1 MIHPSVKIFPGAR
14 VKGEVNIGE
23 GSSIWF
29 NTVIRGDIEP
39 ISIGCFSNVQES
51 CVLHSSRGYPQ
62 DLGDYVSVG
71 QGAVLHGSKIDDNS
85 MVGIN
90 ATLLNGSR
98 VRRNSMVGA
107 GAVVTQGKDFPEGS
121 LILGVP
127 ARAVRKLGPGEIE
140 KINENALRYSRMAG
154 ERLDVYNGR
163 KKD

>member
-39 ISIGCFSNVQES
+39 INIGCFCNVQES
-51 CVLHSSRGYPQ
+51 CVLHSSRGYPL

-71 QGAVLHGSKIDDNS
+71 HGAVLHGSKIDDNT

-98 VRRNSMVGA
+98 VRKNSMVGA

-127 ARAVRKLGPGEIE
+127 ARAVRKLGPGEIK
-140 KINENALRYSRMAG
+140 KIKENALNYSKLAG
-154 ERLDVYNGR
+154 EKIEVYNG
-163 KKD
+163 KGED